1 LKMLTHRLRLVLLV
15 GALSLLHCAAARAQF
30 VTDTPDVAERGHVAL
45 KPSNEFDILQRSA
58 YPARAQ
64 NTTTLEIDYGIF
76 RDVELGVIAPALAV
90 FNARAAEPRT
100 PAGVGDVTL
109 HLKYNFLKERD
120 GSRRPSA
127 ALDFNVQ
134 LATADAAALG
144 SGSTDAYLNGVVQKS
159 LSKKTSL
166 VVNGGLLFAGDLTSG
181 ALGVRTSERIF
192 TGGVLVQRQFN
203 GRWLLGVEVTGAAA
217 TDSSDRAGQLQVM
230 FGGSAQL
237 SERLS
242 FNFGLVGGRFSASP
256 RAGAVLG
263 FEYDF

>member
-1 LKMLTHRLRLVLLV
+1 MLTRRLRPALLV
-15 GALSLLHCAAARAQF
+15 GAISLLPCAAARAQF
-30 VTDTPDVAERGHVAL
+30 VTDTPDLAARGRLTL

-76 RDVELGVIAPALAV
+76 RDVEFGVIAPALAV
-90 FNARAAEPRT
+90 FNARAAGHGT

-109 HLKYNFLKERD
+109 HLKYNFLKECD

-127 ALDFNVQ
+127 ALDFNLQ
-134 LATADAAALG
+134 LPTADAAEFG
-144 SGSTDAYLNGVVQKS
+144 SGSTDVYLNGVVQKS

-166 VVNGGLLFAGDLTSG
+166 VLNGGLLFAGDLTSG

-192 TGGVLVQRQFN
+192 TGGVLLQRQFT

-217 TDSSDRAGQLQVM
+217 TDSSDREGQLQVM
-230 FGGSAQL
+230 FGGSAAL
-237 SERLS
+237 SKRLS
-242 FNFGLVGGRFSASP
+242 VNFGLVGGRFSASP
-256 RAGAVLG
+256 RAGGVIG